1 MRVTCEYYYKQLSMG
16 GGGGGGGTILSFFS
30 AVSRGGL
37 WQKVVR
43 L

>member
-16 GGGGGGGTILSFFS
+16 GGGGGGKILSFFQPFLE
-30 AVSRGGL
+30 VDFG
-37 WQKVVR
+37 QKVVR